1 MKIGVLSDIHSN
13 YYAFRACVDYMVQEG
28 IIDFLLL
35 GDYVSDTPYPEKTM
49 ELIYELREKYIVHM
63 LRGNREEYLLE
74 QRAVQKG
81 VKDGIK
87 WPANSA
93 SGNLLFTYERL
104 TERDW
109 KLFESLPITFRYE
122 YEDYPAITCCHGSP
136 GNAREL
142 MQLKGENTKQWLAQI
157 DTDYMLAAHTHYPGE
172 MVYGNKHYFNTG
184 CVGISIGDAGYAQCM
199 VLHGQEVVPDGAI
212 GEAGGQENAGGQN
225 AVQKK
230 WVPEFLKIP
239 YDNKAV
245 VRDIIASGLHKMA
258 PWFINS
264 NIQILLTGEDHSAEM
279 VAMAIDLQAKDT
291 GQEVKWPLIE
301 EKYFRQAAESLGIPE
316 YEEVNYI
323 GNTDIGIC
331 DECGS
336 EYLRA
341 TSKMKALCPECAS
354 ILYDYE
360 NCEHV
365 FKDGKCKKCLW
376 NGSRSDYIKYLLG

>member
-28 IIDFLLL
+28 IHDFLLL
-35 GDYVSDTPYPEKTM
+35 GDYVSDTPYPERTM
-49 ELIYELREKYIVHM
+49 ELIYELREKYTVHM

-81 VKDGIK
+81 LKCGIK

-109 KLFESLPITFRYE
+109 ELFESLPITFRYE
-122 YEDYPAITCCHGSP
+122 YKDFPAITCCHGSP

-142 MQLKGENTKQWLAQI
+142 MQLNGENTKQWLEKT
-157 DTDYMLAAHTHYPGE
+157 DTDYLLAAHTHHPGE
-172 MVYGNKHYFNTG
+172 AVHGNKHYFNAG
-184 CVGISIGDAGYAQCM
+184 CVGIAIGDAGYAQCM
-199 VLHGQEVVPDGAI
+199 VLHGEKG
-212 GEAGGQENAGGQN
+212 
-225 AVQKK
+225 K

-245 VRDIIASGLHKMA
+245 VKDIFTSGLHKMA

-279 VAMAIDLQAKDT
+279 VVLASWLQAEDI
-291 GQEVKWPLIE
+291 GEEARWPLIE
-301 EKYFRQAAESLGIPE
+301 EKYFRQAAEVLGIP
-316 YEEVNYI
+316 
-323 GNTDIGIC
+323 
-331 DECGS
+331 
-336 EYLRA
+336 
-341 TSKMKALCPECAS
+341 
-354 ILYDYE
+354 DYE
-360 NCEHV
+360 
-365 FKDGKCKKCLW
+365 G
-376 NGSRSDYIKYLLG
+376 YLE